1 MAKKQMGIWMD
12 HSIAFL
18 MELEN
23 DKITENIV
31 EIETPAMEVD
41 YDSGMNEKLK
51 NSKAQQY
58 KSNYY
63 KKLTDSIKTHQ
74 EVVLFGPTDAKN
86 ELFNKLKS
94 EHLLENIIVEMQL
107 SDKMTAIQM
116 HEFVREYFKS

>member
-1 MAKKQMGIWMD
+1 MD

-31 EIETPAMEVD
+31 EIETPEMEVD
-41 YDSGMNEKLK
+41 YDSGKNEKLK

-63 KKLTDSIKTHQ
+63 KKLSDSIKTHQ

-94 EHLLENIIVEMQL
+94 EHLLENIVIEMKL

>member
-31 EIETPAMEVD
+31 EIETPEMEVD
-41 YDSGMNEKLK
+41 YDSGKNEKLK

-63 KKLTDSIKTHQ
+63 KKLSDSIKTHQ

-94 EHLLENIIVEMQL
+94 EHLLENIIIEIQL

>member
-31 EIETPAMEVD
+31 EIETPEMEVD
-41 YDSGMNEKLK
+41 YDSGKNEKLK

-63 KKLTDSIKTHQ
+63 KKLSDSIKTHQ

-94 EHLLENIIVEMQL
+94 EHLLGNIIIEMQL

>member
-12 HSIAFL
+12 HSKAFL

-31 EIETPAMEVD
+31 EIETTDMEVD
-41 YDSGMNEKLK
+41 YDSGKNEKLK

-63 KKLTDSIKTHQ
+63 KKLSDSIKNHQ

-94 EHLLENIIVEMQL
+94 EHLLENIIIEMQL